1 MKLPAR
7 LQAWTMAFTGPL
19 LFVYAFVDSQFR
31 DTEGY
36 LDARFMLPVSIALA
50 CGVLAWS
57 ASKPWRY
64 SGAWLSLAI
73 VGQAAALQLIDA
85 GSRIHYQHYKMAD
98 LFSASNALP
107 LVLIGLQSLF
117 VAIATLRYKNPAISW
132 IQSTLRNWQIAA
144 IAVCLVIFS
153 ATLSPTV
160 PFYITELLFAGFLQ
174 FVNLANFI
182 LVIYALPETT
192 TDGLK
197 QHFDGWLGN
206 LEASTPLEP
215 GNVDRFAFVLA
226 LLVTTVAATLSLFI
240 YERHPHI
247 PDEVVYLFHAK
258 YFAQGLLALPLPP
271 VLEAFDMDLMMFEE
285 QRWYCPVPP
294 GWPAI
299 LAVGSYFGI
308 PWLVNPILAGIS
320 VLLAYMLLRELFN
333 KGMSRLILLLFAL
346 SPWQIFL
353 AMSFLTHTASLV
365 TTLLSALAVA
375 RMRRTHSFFWALLGG
390 MALGATSW
398 IRPLEGLA
406 VAVLLGFW
414 CLGIKGW
421 GAKFKLIPVYILTTM
436 IVGAAI
442 LPYNKYLTGN
452 ASKFPIMAYTDKYY
466 GEGSNSLGFGPEKGL
481 GWGAFDPFPGHGLLD
496 VLINN
501 NLNFFS
507 VNSELFG
514 WSSGSLFLVA
524 ALLLSGR
531 MRRQDY
537 WMLSVLV
544 MIIGLHCLY
553 WFSGGPDFGARYWYL
568 TILPWIVLTVRGL
581 LVLAEGMTDK
591 RITQLTSF
599 ILVLSLTASVNFLPW
614 RAIDKYHHYRN
625 MRSDIRFLAQQNDFS
640 SSLVLI
646 QGERDPDYMSAAT
659 YNTPTL
665 NSDDPIY
672 AWDRNPEIRS
682 QLLQAYPE
690 RKVWVI
696 EGPSR
701 TGAGYRII
709 KGPISAK
716 QLHSEAVNPHS
727 SP

>member
-1 MKLPAR
+1 MKIPAQ
-7 LQAWTMAFTGPL
+7 LQTWTLACAGPL
-19 LFVYAFVDSQFR
+19 LCVWAFVDSRFR
-31 DTEGY
+31 DAEDY
-36 LDARFMLPVSIALA
+36 LDAIFMLPVAIALA

-57 ASKPWRY
+57 ASKPWRN

-73 VGQAAALQLIDA
+73 AGQAAALQLIDA
-85 GSRIHYQHYKMAD
+85 GARIHYQHYKMAD
-98 LFSASNALP
+98 LLSASNLLP
-107 LVLIGLQSLF
+107 LTLVGLQTLI
-117 VAIATLRYKNPAISW
+117 VAAATLRYKKPAISW
-132 IQSTLRNWQIAA
+132 MRTTLGLWQIAA
-144 IAVCLVIFS
+144 IAISLVIFS
-153 ATLSPTV
+153 ATLSPSI
-160 PFYITELLFAGFLQ
+160 PFYVSEFLFAGFIQ

-192 TDGLK
+192 TAGLK
-197 QHFDGWLGN
+197 QQFNGWFGNFDD
-206 LEASTPLEP
+206 SKPLEP
-215 GNVDRFAFVLA
+215 GNVDRFAIILA
-226 LLVTTVAATLSLFI
+226 LFVTILATILSLFA
-240 YERHPHI
+240 YERHPHLA
-247 PDEVVYLFHAK
+247 DEVVYLFHAK
-258 YFAQGLLALPLPP
+258 YLAQGFLTLPLPP
-271 VLEAFDMDLMMFEE
+271 VWEAFNMDLMMFEE

-299 LAVGSYFGI
+299 LAVGSYFGV
-308 PWLVNPILAGIS
+308 PWLVNPLLAGVS
-320 VLLAYMLLRELFN
+320 VLLASMLLRELFN
-333 KGMSRLILLLFAL
+333 KGLARLILLLFAL

-375 RMRRTHSFFWALLGG
+375 RMRRTHSFFWALIGG
-390 MALGATSW
+390 CALGVTSW

-421 GAKFKLIPVYILTTM
+421 GAKFKLIPVYVLTTM

-442 LPYNKYLTGN
+442 LPYNKYLTGDVG
-452 ASKFPIMAYTDKYY
+452 KFPIMAYTDKYY

-507 VNSELFG
+507 VNIELFG
-514 WSSGSLFLVA
+514 WSSGSLFLVV

-544 MIIGLHCLY
+544 MIVGLHCLY

-568 TILPWIVLTVRGL
+568 TLLPWIVLTVRGL
-581 LVLAEGMTDK
+581 LVLTREMTDK
-591 RITQLTSF
+591 SITQLTSF

-625 MRSDIRFLAQQNDFS
+625 MRSDIRSLAQQNDFS

-646 QGERDPDYMSAAT
+646 QGERDPDYMSAAA
-659 YNTPTL
+659 YNTPTP
-665 NSDDPIY
+665 NSDSPIY

-682 QLLQAYPE
+682 QLLQAFPE
-690 RKVWVI
+690 RNIWLI
-696 EGPSR
+696 EGPSL
-701 TGAGYRII
+701 TGAGYRIV

-716 QLHSEAVNPHS
+716 QLYSEAVNMHS